1 MIRTTPLGQ
10 TIVVSM
16 VAVSRLNWNSYFPTL
31 TFRSFLSHY
40 LPASGALS
48 HTLFAVHIF
57 NPTFVSRIFTTKD
70 LAVSNSILFTANLGL
85 GFYMYYRRHLH
96 RLKKWDRVEL
106 SVISATMFN
115 FGSLLAAVLIK
126 SLIPQKTPTWTR
138 CLFGSALSVYLL
150 SRAYKYLLYIDEQ
163 AVAKSLKS
171 TPRSLRSPV
180 VHIEKNGKLSNHSEG
195 MRTAINVHDV
205 SNDGDESSGYGTLGN
220 GASLTQ

>member
-1 MIRTTPLGQ
+1 
-10 TIVVSM
+10 M
-16 VAVSRLNWNSYFPTL
+16 VAVSRLNWSSYFPTL

-106 SVISATMFN
+106 RYCTDLSCYSVLTFRQYRLLQ
-115 FGSLLAAVLIK
+115 SLEGYTDMQSTRPNASVTLTK
-126 SLIPQKTPTWTR
+126 RRKTLW
-138 CLFGSALSVYLL
+138 
-150 SRAYKYLLYIDEQ
+150 
-163 AVAKSLKS
+163 
-171 TPRSLRSPV
+171 
-180 VHIEKNGKLSNHSEG
+180 
-195 MRTAINVHDV
+195 
-205 SNDGDESSGYGTLGN
+205 
-220 GASLTQ
+220 